1 MRLHF
6 RKISQAMFAA
16 ALLIGVMADQAQAA
30 QEPIRLGFLTTKTG
44 PLAAPGK
51 EMENGIVL
59 FLEEH
64 NYTLAG
70 RKVEL
75 TSQDTA
81 TQPPV
86 TLTKTRELVERTKAH
101 IIIGP
106 LAAFEAYAIIQYVND
121 NKVPLIS
128 PSAAADDLTQRK
140 ATPYFVRAASTS
152 SQPMHPFGTYAAKTL
167 GYKRIATI
175 ADDFAFGHEL
185 VAGFHR
191 TFEDAGCQV
200 VQKLWPP
207 LGTVDFGPYMGQLKK
222 DVDAIFAG
230 FAGIGGVRFA
240 KAFQEYGLKGKVP
253 YLAGQVA
260 VDEALLRNMG
270 DEAVGVISAAHYT
283 AALAIPANQ
292 KFAQAYRPKFGQD
305 PGYYPEGAYTAGL
318 MLKQALE
325 KVGGKIEDREAFLR
339 ALRGVT
345 LAETPAGPVRLDKY
359 GQPVHNIYIRKVE
372 RKDGRLQNIVIHTF
386 ENVNQF
392 YTYNEADYL
401 KAPPYSRENPPC
413 KHC

>member
-1 MRLHF
+1 MPPARPTTRPRSACPGRRPSTWRPTSRAGARNGEFTSVPVPVPGRCLGWGPSNGPQPTRNGLEAGTGRAFRSGGKAGTGSGTGTGTERGKETRVQRRGATIRRATMRLHF

-30 QEPIRLGFLTTKTG
+30 QEPIRLGVLTTKTG
-44 PLAAPGK
+44 PLAAPGQ

-121 NKVPLIS
+121 SKVPLIS

-140 ATPYFVRAASTS
+140 ASTYFFRAASTS
-152 SQPMHPFGTYAAKTL
+152 SQPMHPLGTYAAKTL
-167 GYKRIATI
+167 GYKRISTI

-191 TFEDAGCQV
+191 SFEDAGGQI

-207 LGTVDFGPYMGQLKK
+207 LGTRD
-222 DVDAIFAG
+222 
-230 FAGIGGVRFA
+230 
-240 KAFQEYGLKGKVP
+240 
-253 YLAGQVA
+253 
-260 VDEALLRNMG
+260 
-270 DEAVGVISAAHYT
+270 
-283 AALAIPANQ
+283 
-292 KFAQAYRPKFGQD
+292 
-305 PGYYPEGAYTAGL
+305 
-318 MLKQALE
+318 
-325 KVGGKIEDREAFLR
+325 
-339 ALRGVT
+339 
-345 LAETPAGPVRLDKY
+345 
-359 GQPVHNIYIRKVE
+359 
-372 RKDGRLQNIVIHTF
+372 
-386 ENVNQF
+386 
-392 YTYNEADYL
+392 
-401 KAPPYSRENPPC
+401 
-413 KHC
+413 